1 MIHDRYRQR
10 LFAYTRQMLPDRQ
23 DAEDALQDI
32 FVRAYAGLR
41 ANHRELALRAWLY
54 RVAHNRCIDELRRP
68 SPPPPEVLELLR
80 SPVHDPIDEADRR
93 ESLRRLIAD
102 VRRLP
107 EQQRSALL
115 MRELGGMSY
124 ADMAGALGVTVPAV
138 KSLLVRAR
146 LGLGQALEARD
157 TACSDIR
164 EELILS
170 HDRGLRPNATARR
183 HMRDCAG
190 CREFRHQ
197 LRGVS
202 RRFGAIV
209 PTLGPLGVLA
219 NMLGVGGA
227 GSGAAGGALA
237 ASAGAGAGT
246 GSAVVGVGAMSAGA
260 THVATLLAAAVV
272 TAGGA
277 VELQHT
283 ITVPATHHHQHT
295 RPALIAPPSHH
306 VTQAATAPV
315 TDSSADPPEEAA
327 PAVASQPL
335 HPQTRS
341 PLVAKAPSA
350 TIPTTVTTSTTT
362 VTVPSKLKS
371 QATGGTSTMISGGGA
386 TPNGAGTGTKPENPT
401 DGSPAYD
408 HLDDAFDGVVHHL
421 GDRTVVERL
430 QLDHAAGLHHH
441 GRLDLLEHE
450 HGELSDHHDRN
461 GIVDVDQPVLVP
473 AARTVSGPGAA
484 RPSDSQ
490 ADPTIDGYQETLDHE
505 DVVVRRGRRSG
516 LYTFVAVHSTVRGPS
531 LGGCRM
537 WGYADA
543 RQALRDALRLSR
555 AMTYKSAV
563 ADLPLGG
570 GKGVIMTAPA
580 TVLSSARR
588 TAALLDFA
596 DTVESLQGRY
606 ITAEDVGTSSRDMR
620 VIAQRT

>member
-1 MIHDRYRQR
+1 VEASALPAPAAVARTRTSIGAPLLRLRSDEQLVALFRAGHDDAFRVIHDRYRQR
-10 LFAYTRQMLPDRQ
+10 LFAYTRQMLPHRQ

-146 LGLGQALEARD
+146 LALAQALEARD

-170 HDRGLRPNATARR
+170 HDRGLRPNAMARR
-183 HMRDCAG
+183 HMRDCTG

-219 NMLGVGGA
+219 NVLGIGGA

-237 ASAGAGAGT
+237 AGAGAGAGT
-246 GSAVVGVGAMSAGA
+246 GSAAVGVGAMSAGA

-283 ITVPATHHHQHT
+283 ITTPASQHHQHS
-295 RPALIAPPSHH
+295 RPALIAPRSHH
-306 VTQAATAPV
+306 VTPAAAPV
-315 TDSSADPPEEAA
+315 TSSSADQPEEAA
-327 PAVASQPL
+327 PVVASQPL
-335 HPQTRS
+335 HPQTQIK
-341 PLVAKAPSA
+341 PVATSPSA
-350 TIPTTVTTSTTT
+350 TVPTTVTTTTTT
-362 VTVPSKLKS
+362 VTVPIKLKS

-386 TPNGAGTGTKPENPT
+386 TPNGAGTKRADPT
-401 DGSPAYD
+401 DGSS
-408 HLDDAFDGVVHHL
+408 
-421 GDRTVVERL
+421 TTT
-430 QLDHAAGLHHH
+430 
-441 GRLDLLEHE
+441 
-450 HGELSDHHDRN
+450 S
-461 GIVDVDQPVLVP
+461 
-473 AARTVSGPGAA
+473 T
-484 RPSDSQ
+484 DS
-490 ADPTIDGYQETLDHE
+490 
-505 DVVVRRGRRSG
+505 
-516 LYTFVAVHSTVRGPS
+516 STGS
-531 LGGCRM
+531 STTTGTGG
-537 WGYADA
+537 
-543 RQALRDALRLSR
+543 
-555 AMTYKSAV
+555 
-563 ADLPLGG
+563 
-570 GKGVIMTAPA
+570 
-580 TVLSSARR
+580 SS
-588 TAALLDFA
+588 
-596 DTVESLQGRY
+596 
-606 ITAEDVGTSSRDMR
+606 GTSSSTTQPGSITTDGSTTSSASTGSSQTTTTGTGSSTST
-620 VIAQRT
+620 ISSWSPPPAP

>member
-1 MIHDRYRQR
+1 VIHDRYRQR

-227 GSGAAGGALA
+227 GSGGAGGALA

-283 ITVPATHHHQHT
+283 ITVPATHHHQHA
-295 RPALIAPPSHH
+295 RPALVAPPSHH

-335 HPQTRS
+335 HPQTRI

-401 DGSPAYD
+401 DGSPGTTTSTTPSTASS
-408 HLDDAFDGVVHHL
+408 
-421 GDRTVVERL
+421 T
-430 QLDHAAGLHHH
+430 
-441 GRLDLLEHE
+441 
-450 HGELSDHHDRN
+450 
-461 GIVDVDQPVLVP
+461 
-473 AARTVSGPGAA
+473 TSGTGQ
-484 RPSDSQ
+484 S
-490 ADPTIDGYQETLDHE
+490 
-505 DVVVRRGRRSG
+505 
-516 LYTFVAVHSTVRGPS
+516 
-531 LGGCRM
+531 
-537 WGYADA
+537 
-543 RQALRDALRLSR
+543 
-555 AMTYKSAV
+555 
-563 ADLPLGG
+563 
-570 GKGVIMTAPA
+570 
-580 TVLSSARR
+580 SSASSS
-588 TAALLDFA
+588 TTQPGSTTTDGS
-596 DTVESLQGRY
+596 TSS
-606 ITAEDVGTSSRDMR
+606 GTSTGSSQTTTTGTGSSTSTNPYWSPPP
-620 VIAQRT
+620 AP

>member
-1 MIHDRYRQR
+1 VALFRAGHDDAFRIIHDRYRQR
-10 LFAYTRQMLPDRQ
+10 LFAYTRQMLAHRQ

-41 ANHRELALRAWLY
+41 ANHRELALRPWLY

-146 LGLGQALEARD
+146 LALGQALEARD

-164 EELILS
+164 EGLIIS
-170 HDRGLRPNATARR
+170 HDRGLRPNAMARR

-202 RRFGAIV
+202 RRFAAIV

-227 GSGAAGGALA
+227 GSSAAGGALA

-260 THVATLLAAAVV
+260 THVATLLAAAMV

-283 ITVPATHHHQHT
+283 ITVPASHHRHA
-295 RPALIAPPSHH
+295 RPALVAPASHH
-306 VTQAATAPV
+306 ISQPSPAPV
-315 TDSSADPPEEAA
+315 TYSSAAPPEEAA
-327 PAVASQPL
+327 PAVAPAAL
-335 HPQTRS
+335 VPQTRTT
-341 PLVAKAPSA
+341 PVAPARTA
-350 TIPTTVTTSTTT
+350 VIPTTVTNSTTT
-362 VTVPSKLKS
+362 VTVPTKPKS
-371 QATGGTSTMISGGGA
+371 QATGGTMISGGGA
-386 TPNGAGTGTKPENPT
+386 APSGASTKLKDPTGSSSPTTTSTVPPATSTPPASAQSPTASGSTTPPDSTTSDGSSTSRTSTGSSQNTTTGTGSSMSTIQSW
-401 DGSPAYD
+401 SP
-408 HLDDAFDGVVHHL
+408 
-421 GDRTVVERL
+421 
-430 QLDHAAGLHHH
+430 
-441 GRLDLLEHE
+441 
-450 HGELSDHHDRN
+450 
-461 GIVDVDQPVLVP
+461 PP
-473 AARTVSGPGAA
+473 AP
-484 RPSDSQ
+484 
-490 ADPTIDGYQETLDHE
+490 
-505 DVVVRRGRRSG
+505 
-516 LYTFVAVHSTVRGPS
+516 
-531 LGGCRM
+531 
-537 WGYADA
+537 
-543 RQALRDALRLSR
+543 
-555 AMTYKSAV
+555 
-563 ADLPLGG
+563 
-570 GKGVIMTAPA
+570 
-580 TVLSSARR
+580 
-588 TAALLDFA
+588 
-596 DTVESLQGRY
+596 
-606 ITAEDVGTSSRDMR
+606 
-620 VIAQRT
+620 

>member
-1 MIHDRYRQR
+1 VALFRAGHDDAFRVIHDRYRQR
-10 LFAYTRQMLPDRQ
+10 LFAYTRQMLAHRQ

-146 LGLGQALEARD
+146 LALGQALEARD

-164 EELILS
+164 EELITS
-170 HDRGLRPNATARR
+170 HDRGLRPNAMARR
-183 HMRDCAG
+183 HMRDCDG

-202 RRFGAIV
+202 RRFAAIV

-283 ITVPATHHHQHT
+283 ITAPATPHHRA
-295 RPALIAPPSHH
+295 RPAMIATVSHH
-306 VTQAATAPV
+306 AAPRSATPV
-315 TDSSADPPEEAA
+315 TYASADPSEEAA
-327 PAVASQPL
+327 PQAATP
-335 HPQTRS
+335 
-341 PLVAKAPSA
+341 APSPPTRIVPIAPAAGGAPRA
-350 TIPTTVTTSTTT
+350 TPTTVTTATTT
-362 VTVPSKLKS
+362 VTVPTKLKS
-371 QATGGTSTMISGGGA
+371 RHTGGVSTMISGGGA
-386 TPNGAGTGTKPENPT
+386 TPNGTGAGTKVKAPTGSSSSTGTSTLPSSTSTTPAT
-401 DGSPAYD
+401 AQSPSASGSTTQPGSTTSDGS
-408 HLDDAFDGVVHHL
+408 
-421 GDRTVVERL
+421 T
-430 QLDHAAGLHHH
+430 
-441 GRLDLLEHE
+441 
-450 HGELSDHHDRN
+450 S
-461 GIVDVDQPVLVP
+461 
-473 AARTVSGPGAA
+473 S
-484 RPSDSQ
+484 
-490 ADPTIDGYQETLDHE
+490 
-505 DVVVRRGRRSG
+505 
-516 LYTFVAVHSTVRGPS
+516 ST
-531 LGGCRM
+531 
-537 WGYADA
+537 
-543 RQALRDALRLSR
+543 
-555 AMTYKSAV
+555 
-563 ADLPLGG
+563 
-570 GKGVIMTAPA
+570 
-580 TVLSSARR
+580 
-588 TAALLDFA
+588 
-596 DTVESLQGRY
+596 
-606 ITAEDVGTSSRDMR
+606 GTSTSTSTTTGSSQNTTTGTGSSTPN
-620 VIAQRT
+620 IPSWSPPPAP

>member
-10 LFAYTRQMLPDRQ
+10 LFAYTRQMLPQRP

-146 LGLGQALEARD
+146 LALGQALEARD

-190 CREFRHQ
+190 CREFRHE

-202 RRFGAIV
+202 RRLGAIV
-209 PTLGPLGVLA
+209 PTLGPVGVLA
-219 NMLGVGGA
+219 NLLGVGGA
-227 GSGAAGGALA
+227 GSGAAGGAVA
-237 ASAGAGAGT
+237 ASAGASAGT
-246 GSAVVGVGAMSAGA
+246 GSAVVGIGAMSAGA

-283 ITVPATHHHQHT
+283 IATPAAHHRQHA
-295 RPALIAPPSHH
+295 RAALVAPANHH
-306 VTQAATAPV
+306 VRQPTAPAV
-315 TDSSADPPEEAA
+315 TSSSANAPEEAA
-327 PAVASQPL
+327 PAVAPASL
-335 HPQTRS
+335 SPQTRVTPVS
-341 PLVAKAPSA
+341 KAHSGSA
-350 TIPTTVTTSTTT
+350 PTTVTTSTTT
-362 VTVPSKLKS
+362 VTVPIKLKS
-371 QATGGTSTMISGGGA
+371 QASGGTSTMNGGGGA
-386 TPNGAGTGTKPENPT
+386 TPTGAGTGTK
-401 DGSPAYD
+401 
-408 HLDDAFDGVVHHL
+408 LDD
-421 GDRTVVERL
+421 
-430 QLDHAAGLHHH
+430 
-441 GRLDLLEHE
+441 
-450 HGELSDHHDRN
+450 
-461 GIVDVDQPVLVP
+461 
-473 AARTVSGPGAA
+473 
-484 RPSDSQ
+484 PSDSSIS
-490 ADPTIDGYQETLDHE
+490 PTGSTTSTTPGTAQSPSDSSSTTQSGSTTPDG
-505 DVVVRRGRRSG
+505 
-516 LYTFVAVHSTVRGPS
+516 ST
-531 LGGCRM
+531 
-537 WGYADA
+537 
-543 RQALRDALRLSR
+543 
-555 AMTYKSAV
+555 
-563 ADLPLGG
+563 
-570 GKGVIMTAPA
+570 
-580 TVLSSARR
+580 
-588 TAALLDFA
+588 
-596 DTVESLQGRY
+596 
-606 ITAEDVGTSSRDMR
+606 TSSTTSTGGSQSTTTGTGASSST
-620 VIAQRT
+620 ISSWSPPPAP